1 MAVFN
6 TSKTYDYK
14 TQKLFFGDDLG
25 VSRFEDPKHPKFESL
40 TERHLAQYWRPEEI
54 QLIIDAAQF
63 HKLPIHEQEIFTNN
77 LKYQIIMDRVQSDAP
92 AEALGAIC
100 SDMGLQA
107 WIQTWTFFETIHAR
121 SYTHIIRN
129 LYSNP
134 SKVFDEIVFDE
145 QLMKRAASITE
156 RYDKLIDLV
165 HKHEL
170 IKDNPEEFTDEFI
183 WSIHKDLYLCMH
195 TINALE
201 AIRFYASFITTFNFQ
216 ETRGVMEGNVKI
228 MKFIARDENLHHQGT
243 RYIIEQWH
251 SGKEGQ
257 IWLDVAEACRQEATE
272 IFNKVRQEEKEWAAY
287 NFRNGN
293 PLGLNAQLLSD
304 FIDYVS
310 VPQMARLGL
319 DVEGLT
325 YPSSHP
331 LPWVDKYLISKNVQG
346 APQETELDNYLL
358 NQVNSDVT
366 SDIIDQYKSRYGAV

>member
-6 TSKTYDYK
+6 TDKSYDYK
-14 TQKLFFGDDLG
+14 KQKMFFGEDLG

-40 TERHLAQYWRPEEI
+40 TEKHLAQYWRPEEI
-54 QLIIDAAQF
+54 QLLLDSAQF
-63 HKLPIHEQEIFTNN
+63 HKLPTHEQEIFTNN

-92 AEALGAIC
+92 AEALSSIC

-129 LYSNP
+129 LYANP

-145 QLMKRAASITE
+145 KLMERAASITE
-156 RYDKLIDLV
+156 QYDRLIKAV
-165 HKHEL
+165 HQYEL
-170 IKDNPEEFTDEFI
+170 IEKGEHSEEFV
-183 WSIHKDLYLCMH
+183 WNIHKELYLCMH
-195 TINALE
+195 TVNALE

-216 ETRGVMEGNVKI
+216 ESRGVMEGNVKI

-257 IWLDVAEACRQEATE
+257 IWLDIAKRYRQEATD
-272 IFNKVRQEEKEWAAY
+272 IFNNVRREEKEWAVY
-287 NFRNGN
+287 NFRKGN
-293 PLGLNAQLLSD
+293 PLGLNAKLLAD

-310 VPQMARLGL
+310 IPQMNKLGL
-319 DVEGLT
+319 ITDGLEA
-325 YPSSHP
+325 PKSHP
-331 LPWVDKYLISKNVQG
+331 LPWVNKYLISSNVQG
-346 APQETELDNYLL
+346 APQEVEIDSYLL
-358 NQVNSDVT
+358 NQVNSDITDDVMNNFKT
-366 SDIIDQYKSRYGAV
+366 RYGE